1 MTDSLNGN
9 LNIGN
14 NVYVDSSNIPR
25 YITSGYAASI
35 YSQGFITSGHVWY
48 IAPTGTA
55 GNAITLTAAMTLDAN
70 GRLGIGTTAPTQ
82 PLTVFDANNVADYV
96 AACFSSNA
104 LGAGESRTWVS
115 INKGG
120 LGANFGGAIGGY
132 LSQGV
137 GGGLLFGTQNG
148 TATPVERARITN
160 TGFTIISSSI
170 PGGGITTIDNS
181 SNTSGTLVATLA
193 NRANANDT
201 SSYYLVCQEPGVVNR
216 CFIYGNGNLANLN
229 NVYGAISDI
238 KHKEN
243 IVDASSQ
250 WADFKNLQVRKY
262 NLKESE
268 GFQGHTQIGLIA
280 QEAEQ
285 VCPGLVF
292 ETPDRDTDGNDLGT
306 VTKSINYSILYMKAV
321 KALQEAIERIET
333 LEAKVAALEGN

>member
-1 MTDSLNGN
+1 MRINSSGN
-9 LNIGN
+9 VGIGN
-14 NVYVDSSNIPR
+14 
-25 YITSGYAASI
+25 T
-35 YSQGFITSGHVWY
+35 T
-48 IAPTGTA
+48 PTH
-55 GNAITLTAAMTLDAN
+55 
-70 GRLGIGTTAPTQ
+70 

-96 AACFSSNA
+96 AACFSSNSLA
-104 LGAGESRTWVS
+104 TGESRTWVS

-132 LSQGV
+132 LIQGV
-137 GGGLLFGTQNG
+137 GGGLIFGTQNG
-148 TATPVERARITN
+148 TATPIERVRVDQN
-160 TGFTIISSSI
+160 GFTTISSSI
-170 PGGGITTIDNS
+170 PSFGVATIENS

-193 NRANANDT
+193 NRANANNT
-201 SSYYLVCQEPGVVNR
+201 SSYYLVCQEPNVANR
-216 CFIYGNGNLANLN
+216 CFIYGNGNLGNLN

-333 LEAKVAALEGN
+333 LEAKVAALEGS